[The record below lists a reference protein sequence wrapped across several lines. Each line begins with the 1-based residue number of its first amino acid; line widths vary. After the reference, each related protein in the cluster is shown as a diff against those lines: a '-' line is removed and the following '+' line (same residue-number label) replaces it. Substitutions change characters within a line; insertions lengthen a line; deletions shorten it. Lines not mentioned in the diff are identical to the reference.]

1 MGLGARLES
10 GKAGGGFCIKSKSGL
25 LLMSLCLP
33 HSPVLPPSGISTDL
47 IDLAQVHTVS
57 ERKSQDLNP
66 EARVLPTVL
75 CDLEN
80 LPWVY
85 C

>member
-1 MGLGARLES
+1 M
-10 GKAGGGFCIKSKSGL
+10 
-25 LLMSLCLP
+25 
-33 HSPVLPPSGISTDL
+33 
-47 IDLAQVHTVS
+47 DLAQVHRVS